1 MQVKRYNGIEEDP
14 EGVYVLYADLAAC
27 ERERDTERLAAVV
40 SGRAAEKAEAEVKA
54 LREELA
60 DYRTFYKEDWL
71 STNPSNARLAE
82 IHDRIEARR
91 KEE

>member
-1 MQVKRYNGIEEDP
+1 MIEVQKMVAD
-14 EGVYVLYADLAAC
+14 YATC

-60 DYRTFYKEDWL
+60 DYRAYYENAVYEGSDWAL
-71 STNPSNARLAE
+71 L
-82 IHDRIEARR
+82 DRIESRR
-91 KEE
+91 SRG